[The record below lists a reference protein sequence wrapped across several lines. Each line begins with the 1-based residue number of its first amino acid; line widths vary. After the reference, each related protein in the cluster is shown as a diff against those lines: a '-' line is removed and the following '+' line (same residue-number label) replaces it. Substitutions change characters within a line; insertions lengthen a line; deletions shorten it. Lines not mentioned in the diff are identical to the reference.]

1 GLGGVVAVAG
11 GDHYSLALHSDGTLS
26 AWGNNASGQLGDATG
41 TTSDSRW
48 VVKGVD
54 GVVDVRAGAAHTVAL
69 RGDGT
74 VWTWGD
80 NAFGQLGDGGGGMP
94 SRAVPQPVP
103 NLSSVSSV
111 GAGARHAFAVGA
123 KGTVW
128 TWGRN
133 SHGQLGLGDNANRT
147 EPLRVRELTDVTVV
161 SGGADFSLAM
171 KRDGTVLSW
180 GSSLHGA
187 LGLGTAGQRSSPGQV
202 ALP

>member
-1 GLGGVVAVAG
+1 MAG

-26 AWGNNASGQLGDATG
+26 AWGNNASGQLGDGTG
-41 TTSDSRW
+41 TTRYSRV

-54 GVVDVRAGAAHTVAL
+54 GVVDVRAGATHTVAL

-80 NAFGQLGDGGGGMP
+80 NTFGQLGDGASGTRM
-94 SRAVPQPVP
+94 RLVPRPVP
-103 NLSSVSSV
+103 SLSSVSAV
-111 GAGARHAFAVGA
+111 GAGARHTFAVA
-123 KGTVW
+123 LKGTVW

-133 SHGQLGLGDNANRT
+133 SHGQLGLGDNTNRT
-147 EPLRVRELTDVTVV
+147 EPQRVRELSDVTVV

-180 GSSLHGA
+180 GSSLYGS
-187 LGLGTAGQRSSPGQV
+187 LGLGATGHRSSPGQV